1 LSVQR
6 APRDATHIH
15 LERTLACACA
25 VLAVAVYLT
34 WEWVNRGLRSYNT
47 SVFPLDD
54 ADEWRYTA
62 CSRLVNHGYHLF
74 TQVFSAQPPLLFLSL
89 AGGMRML
96 GDSIA
101 GARSVEV
108 GFGLVALGASVW
120 IAWMLVG
127 PIGGGVTALL
137 LSVSPL
143 FLLYSRAVEAEGPMM
158 AMVTLGLA
166 LAVSANRRGALWLC
180 ALAGLS
186 FAAAILFKLFAL
198 EALAPA
204 VWLIVGR
211 PADMRSRLTSAGA
224 LLACAIVPVVL
235 EMALVAPTA
244 QWSQV
249 ISMHNAAAGLHLP
262 DAMSNIDILKDMVTV
277 DLGLTVL
284 AVAGLLSLA
293 MEGRYRELAFL
304 VLWVGGSCAMLLVF
318 RPLFPHHAA
327 ILLTGLAV
335 CGGVG
340 AGTAWTTL
348 RAAEWKASLPIAV
361 GAVAYL
367 VLIPRVAHDDR
378 HALLPWNKPVV
389 VEVAR
394 YVETHTSS
402 SDFVATDDM
411 AVADMSHRLVPPM
424 LCDPSTVRLEAGYLS
439 GATLIGQTRTYRAKI
454 VAPTRGTFL
463 LVRQYMAWVRGH
475 YRPIR
480 GPFGTS
486 LYLRR

>member
-1 LSVQR
+1 M
-6 APRDATHIH
+6 
-15 LERTLACACA
+15 
-25 VLAVAVYLT
+25 Y
-34 WEWVNRGLRSYNT
+34 
-47 SVFPLDD
+47 
-54 ADEWRYTA
+54 
-62 CSRLVNHGYHLF
+62 
-74 TQVFSAQPPLLFLSL
+74 
-89 AGGMRML
+89 

-101 GARSVEV
+101 GARVVEV
-108 GFGLVALGASVW
+108 GFGLVALGATVW

-127 PIGGGVTALL
+127 PIGGGVAALL

-166 LAVSANRRGALWLC
+166 LALSANRRGALWLC

-186 FAAAILFKLFAL
+186 LAAAILFKLFAL

-204 VWLIVGR
+204 VWLVLVR
-211 PADMRSRLTSAGA
+211 PADTRSRLTSAGA
-224 LLACAIVPVVL
+224 LITCAIVPVVL
-235 EMALVAPTA
+235 EMALVSPAA

-284 AVAGLLSLA
+284 AVAGLLSRVIG
-293 MEGRYRELAFL
+293 GRYRELVFL
-304 VLWVGGSCAMLLVF
+304 MLWVGGSCAMLLVF

-327 ILLTGLAV
+327 ILLTGVAV
-335 CGGVG
+335 CAGVG
-340 AGTAWTTL
+340 AGAAWTTV
-348 RAAEWKASLPIAV
+348 RAAQWKASLPAAV
-361 GAVAYL
+361 GAAAYL

-378 HALLPWNKPVV
+378 HALIPWDKPAV

-394 YVETHTSS
+394 YVQSHSS
-402 SDFVATDDM
+402 SNDFVATDDL

-439 GATLIGQTRTYRAKI
+439 SATLIGQTRTYRAKI

-463 LVRQYMAWVRGH
+463 LVRQYMEWVRGH
-475 YRPIR
+475 YRPLN

-486 LYLRR
+486 LYMRR

>member
-1 LSVQR
+1 VET
-6 APRDATHIH
+6 AAAF
-15 LERTLACACA
+15 ACG
-25 VLAVAVYLT
+25 VLALVIYLA
-34 WEWVNRGLRSYNT
+34 WEWTNRGLHSYNT
-47 SVFPLDD
+47 GVFPLDD

-89 AGGMRML
+89 AGGMRVF

-101 GARSVEV
+101 GARVVEV
-108 GFGLVALGASVW
+108 GFGLVALGATAW
-120 IAWMLVG
+120 ITWMLAGPVG
-127 PIGGGVTALL
+127 AGISVLV

-166 LAVSANRRGALWLC
+166 LALCANRRGGVWPC
-180 ALAGLS
+180 ALAGFAL
-186 FAAAILFKLFAL
+186 AAAILFKLFAL

-204 VWLIVGR
+204 VWIVLVR
-211 PADMRSRLTSAGA
+211 PAHTRSRFTSAGT
-224 LLACAIVPVVL
+224 LVACAIVPVVL

-249 ISMHNAAAGLHLP
+249 ISLHNAAAGLHLP
-262 DAMSNIDILKDMVTV
+262 DAMSNIDILKDMVSV

-284 AVAGLLSLA
+284 ALAGLVLLA
-293 MEGRYRELAFL
+293 VGRRYPEFVFL
-304 VLWVGGSCAMLLVF
+304 VVWVGGSGAMLLVF

-335 CGGVG
+335 CAGVG
-340 AGTAWTTL
+340 AGAAWTML
-348 RAAEWKASLPIAV
+348 RPGDWKSWLPVAV
-361 GAVAYL
+361 GALAYL
-367 VLIPRVAHDDR
+367 ILVPRVVRDDR
-378 HALLPWNKPVV
+378 HALLPWDKPSVV
-389 VEVAR
+389 GVAK

-402 SDFVATDDM
+402 SDFVAADDL
-411 AVADMSHRLVPPM
+411 AIADMSHRLVPPM
-424 LCDPSTVRLEAGYLS
+424 LCDPSTVRLQAGYLS
-439 GATLIGQTRTYRAKI
+439 STTLIGQTRTYRAKI

-463 LVRQYMAWVRGH
+463 LVGQYISWLKGH
-475 YRPIR
+475 YRPFT